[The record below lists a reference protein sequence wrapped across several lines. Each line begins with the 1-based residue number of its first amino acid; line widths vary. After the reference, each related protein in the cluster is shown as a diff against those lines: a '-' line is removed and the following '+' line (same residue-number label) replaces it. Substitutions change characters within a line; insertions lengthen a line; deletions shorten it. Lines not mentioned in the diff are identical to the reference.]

1 MGFLNNSQL
10 VKNIAI
16 FKGGWAVLDILC
28 RLINSFIHSLIN
40 WLKKNQSVS
49 GVPYYISSSCY
60 VLNNLKI
67 KVMYWHFKLRR
78 FWLIVHF
85 LHRIN
90 AGQLVVFESYSG
102 KSYRGDCGCSAGYN
116 QNYWPEDGKCYEW
129 YSQVQWYKNLCR
141 GHFKNSHYLLF
152 TN

>member
-1 MGFLNNSQL
+1 M
-10 VKNIAI
+10 
-16 FKGGWAVLDILC
+16 
-28 RLINSFIHSLIN
+28 IN

-49 GVPYYISSSCY
+49 GVSYYISSSCY

-116 QNYWPEDGKCYEW
+116 QNYWPKDGKCYEW
-129 YSQVQWYKNLCR
+129 YSQVQWYKNLCWLSMV
-141 GHFKNSHYLLF
+141 HQSNVSFFKQSVQSTSRVTKLSNEGKGLVIFSPA
-152 TN
+152 